1 MSKAQE
7 ALRLAQS
14 IPETAEN
21 WSVLRELVHAL
32 ADIVTLAEKVLP

>member
-1 MSKAQE
+1 MTKAQE

-21 WSVLRELVHAL
+21 WLVLRELVHAL
-32 ADIVTLAEKVLP
+32 ADIAALAEKVLP

>member
-1 MSKAQE
+1 VSKAQQ

-14 IPETAEN
+14 IPETSEN

-32 ADIVTLAEKVLP
+32 ADIAALAEKVLP

>member
-1 MSKAQE
+1 MTKAQQ
-7 ALRLAQS
+7 ALALAQS

-32 ADIVTLAEKVLP
+32 ADIAALAEKVLP

>member
-1 MSKAQE
+1 VSKAQQ

-32 ADIVTLAEKVLP
+32 ADIAALAEKVLP